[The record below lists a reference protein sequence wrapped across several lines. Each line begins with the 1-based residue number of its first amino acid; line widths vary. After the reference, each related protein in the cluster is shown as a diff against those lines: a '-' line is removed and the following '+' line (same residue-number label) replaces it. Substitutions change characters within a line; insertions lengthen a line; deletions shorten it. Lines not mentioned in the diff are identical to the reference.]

1 MFGNDGAD
9 RPVSRN
15 FFGAED
21 AERPVLRKC
30 FGALGA
36 ERPVSKKIWCHG
48 TSCLLRK
55 PSMTWTLLKMGNFLR
70 NLGHFL
76 KILKREKMNVFSW
89 VGPAED

>member
-21 AERPVLRKC
+21 AERPV
-30 FGALGA
+30 
-36 ERPVSKKIWCHG
+36 SKKIWCHG
-48 TSCLLRK
+48 TSCLKKKL
-55 PSMTWTLLKMGNFLR
+55 SMTWDPLKMGNFPR

-76 KILKREKMNVFSW
+76 KIWKKEKMNVFNW